1 MTHDNIDI
9 LVVDDDI
16 SHCTILQAL
25 LRGWG
30 YNVALANSGRQAL
43 EQVREQVF
51 DLVLC
56 DVRMAEMDGIATLK
70 EIKTLN
76 PAIPVLIMTAYSSI
90 ETAVEALKTGA
101 LDYLIKPLDFDN
113 LQSTLEKALAH
124 THSVDAETPA
134 VSASQFGMVG
144 KSPAMQHL
152 LSEIALV
159 APSEATVLIH
169 GDSGTGKELVA
180 RAIHASSARSE
191 KPLVTLNCAAL
202 NESLLESEL
211 FGHEKGA
218 FTGADKRREGRFVE
232 ADGGTLFLDEIGD
245 ISPMMQV
252 RLLRAIQERE
262 VQRVGSNQT
271 ISVDV
276 RLIAA
281 THRDLAAEVNAGRF
295 RQDLYYRLNVVAIEV
310 PSLRQ
315 RREDIP
321 LLAGHFLQRFAERN
335 RKAVKGFTPQAMDLL
350 IHYDWPGNIRELEN
364 AVERAVVLLTGE
376 YISERELPL
385 AIASTP
391 IPLVQSQDIQPLVEV
406 EKEGDSG
413 GAGENGRQQNRSRPP
428 VRDHAQNAIGKTV
441 ALVLLAFDS
450 APADI
455 FPAEAVVPM
464 DIGH

>member
-70 EIKTLN
+70 EIKALN
-76 PAIPVLIMTAYSSI
+76 PAIPVLIMTAYSSV

-113 LQSTLEKALAH
+113 LQATLEKALAH
-124 THSVDAETPA
+124 THSIDAETPA
-134 VSASQFGMVG
+134 VTASQFGMVG
-144 KSPAMQHL
+144 K
-152 LSEIALV
+152 IALV
-159 APSEATVLIH
+159 APAEATVLIH

-218 FTGADKRREGRFVE
+218 FTGADKRRGCRCVCC
-232 ADGGTLFLDEIGD
+232 
-245 ISPMMQV
+245 V
-252 RLLRAIQERE
+252 
-262 VQRVGSNQT
+262 
-271 ISVDV
+271 
-276 RLIAA
+276 
-281 THRDLAAEVNAGRF
+281 RF
-295 RQDLYYRLNVVAIEV
+295 RSAKFSVSVATRL
-310 PSLRQ
+310 SRL
-315 RREDIP
+315 
-321 LLAGHFLQRFAERN
+321 
-335 RKAVKGFTPQAMDLL
+335 M
-350 IHYDWPGNIRELEN
+350 
-364 AVERAVVLLTGE
+364 
-376 YISERELPL
+376 
-385 AIASTP
+385 
-391 IPLVQSQDIQPLVEV
+391 
-406 EKEGDSG
+406 SG
-413 GAGENGRQQNRSRPP
+413 
-428 VRDHAQNAIGKTV
+428 
-441 ALVLLAFDS
+441 
-450 APADI
+450 
-455 FPAEAVVPM
+455 
-464 DIGH
+464 

>member
-43 EQVREQVF
+43 AQVREQVF

-70 EIKTLN
+70 EIKALN
-76 PAIPVLIMTAYSSI
+76 PAIPVLIMTAYSSV

-113 LQSTLEKALAH
+113 LQATLEKALAH
-124 THSVDAETPA
+124 THCVDAEMPA

-144 KSPAMQHL
+144 KSAVMQHL

-180 RAIHASSARSE
+180 RAIHASSARRE
-191 KPLVTLNCAAL
+191 KPLVALNCAAL

-271 ISVDV
+271 IPVDV

-281 THRDLAAEVNAGRF
+281 THRDLAEEVNAGRF

-321 LLAGHFLQRFAERN
+321 LLADHFLQRFAERN
-335 RKAVKGFTPQAMDLL
+335 RKAVKGFAPQAMDLL

-385 AIASTP
+385 AIAGTP
-391 IPLVQSQDIQPLVEV
+391 IPMAQSQDIQPLVEV
-406 EKEGDSG
+406 EKEVILAALEKTG
-413 GAGENGRQQNRSRPP
+413 GNKTEAARQLGITR
-428 VRDHAQNAIGKTV
+428 KT
-441 ALVLLAFDS
+441 LLAKLLR
-450 APADI
+450 
-455 FPAEAVVPM
+455 
-464 DIGH
+464 

>member
-76 PAIPVLIMTAYSSI
+76 PAIPVLIMTAYSSV
-90 ETAVEALKTGA
+90 ETAVEALK
-101 LDYLIKPLDFDN
+101 YLIKPLDFDN
-113 LQSTLEKALAH
+113 LQATLEKALAH

-321 LLAGHFLQRFAERN
+321 LLANHFLQRFAERN

-406 EKEGDSG
+406 EKEVILAALEKTG
-413 GAGENGRQQNRSRPP
+413 GNKTEAARQLGITR
-428 VRDHAQNAIGKTV
+428 KT
-441 ALVLLAFDS
+441 LLAKLS
-450 APADI
+450 R
-455 FPAEAVVPM
+455 
-464 DIGH
+464 